1 MEDEIRE
8 YYIYCKDKENYLSLM
23 EKYPKLKGVYNVF
36 NELKE
41 KLFTI
46 EEIKINSI
54 ASSNL
59 IYFEDYSRIYIK
71 LHYEFI
77 RKYGLYKL
85 LKKNKYSESEFLE
98 FIEKKHPNFLG
109 LAKQIF
115 PDKNEVIEYF
125 KNNVKENINNIE
137 EFFDVDN
144 NLLDDNI

>member
-1 MEDEIRE
+1 MKKIIINKTKFILICSGSAAQKIFDFCSDIEEIRE
-8 YYIYCKDKENYLSLM
+8 YYIYCKEKEKYLFLM
-23 EKYPKLKGVYNVF
+23 DKYPKLKGVYNIF

-46 EEIKINSI
+46 EEIKINNI

-85 LKKNKYSESEFLE
+85 LKNNKYSESEFLE
-98 FIEKKHPNFLG
+98 IIEKKHPNFLE

-115 PDKNEVIEYF
+115 LTSLVEV
-125 KNNVKENINNIE
+125 
-137 EFFDVDN
+137 
-144 NLLDDNI
+144 